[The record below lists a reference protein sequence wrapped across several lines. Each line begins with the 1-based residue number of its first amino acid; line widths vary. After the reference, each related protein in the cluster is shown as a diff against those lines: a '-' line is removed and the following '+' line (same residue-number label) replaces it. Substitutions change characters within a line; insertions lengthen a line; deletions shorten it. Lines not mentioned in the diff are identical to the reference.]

1 MPPISPRRARQAP
14 HPVVA
19 VVADVDAD
27 GALAPAG
34 RTAQEDRAEPVHRQL
49 AGQRHR
55 ADQAARSRAQA
66 RRTAAPLLEVDS
78 DAAAEDVAVAAQ
90 RGQLVQVAR
99 LAQERERGLAPG
111 PVVLDPAA
119 ADRMSSVKGLLPR

>member
-1 MPPISPRRARQAP
+1 
-14 HPVVA
+14 VA

-27 GALAPAG
+27 GAVAPAG

-55 ADQAARSRAQA
+55 ADQVARSRAQTRKMAA
-66 RRTAAPLLEVDS
+66 RLRAVDL
-78 DAAAEDVAVAAQ
+78 DEAAEDVAVAVQ
-90 RGQLVQVAR
+90 RAQLVQVAR
-99 LAQERERGLAPG
+99 LERERGLAPG

>member
-1 MPPISPRRARQAP
+1 MPPISPSRARQAP

-27 GALAPAG
+27 GAVAPAG

-78 DAAAEDVAVAAQ
+78 DAAAEDVAVAVQ
-90 RGQLVQVAR
+90 RAQLVQVAR
-99 LAQERERGLAPG
+99 LERERGLAPG